1 MKAAPFET
9 RTQVHSLSAELTQ
22 RQEADRRCLRAELR
36 LYCFVTCISEGLSS
50 LLAETGAAAIWLG
63 PLCLLPGLLLL
74 GLGALCK
81 RLTAAPTLTEAFRA
95 GLHPALARVWQG
107 YGFLLLCWQGE
118 SLLTDMVCLFTE
130 GVVTNVEPFWM
141 ALVTLLA
148 ALCCCQEKGLPRCV
162 WLLRFPLLV
171 LALLL
176 LADLLTKAQL
186 DFLHPISGAGDA
198 VNQRL
203 FLSQNAL
210 GWPLLLFAEL
220 PPGARRRETGPLPP
234 LVLFL
239 LMLSAA
245 VLALP
250 TELAMTAKNLADAM
264 LLPLVFLT
272 PTNRLLAL
280 VGWMVGL
287 LLALAISLRRGTSL
301 LRALGKPHHARPF
314 YAGLAVLLLAP
325 QIAGTQTLR
334 HILKLLQPWLLAPGA
349 ALLLALVP
357 GAILC
362 QRRRSA

>member
-36 LYCFVTCISEGLSS
+36 LYCFVTCISQGLSS

-148 ALCCCQEKGLPRCV
+148 ALCCCQEKGLPR
-162 WLLRFPLLV
+162 
-171 LALLL
+171 
-176 LADLLTKAQL
+176 
-186 DFLHPISGAGDA
+186 
-198 VNQRL
+198 
-203 FLSQNAL
+203 
-210 GWPLLLFAEL
+210 
-220 PPGARRRETGPLPP
+220 
-234 LVLFL
+234 
-239 LMLSAA
+239 
-245 VLALP
+245 
-250 TELAMTAKNLADAM
+250 
-264 LLPLVFLT
+264 
-272 PTNRLLAL
+272 
-280 VGWMVGL
+280 
-287 LLALAISLRRGTSL
+287 
-301 LRALGKPHHARPF
+301 
-314 YAGLAVLLLAP
+314 
-325 QIAGTQTLR
+325 
-334 HILKLLQPWLLAPGA
+334 
-349 ALLLALVP
+349 
-357 GAILC
+357 
-362 QRRRSA
+362 

>member
-1 MKAAPFET
+1 
-9 RTQVHSLSAELTQ
+9 
-22 RQEADRRCLRAELR
+22 
-36 LYCFVTCISEGLSS
+36 
-50 LLAETGAAAIWLG
+50 
-63 PLCLLPGLLLL
+63 
-74 GLGALCK
+74 
-81 RLTAAPTLTEAFRA
+81 
-95 GLHPALARVWQG
+95 
-107 YGFLLLCWQGE
+107 
-118 SLLTDMVCLFTE
+118 
-130 GVVTNVEPFWM
+130 M

-198 VNQRL
+198 LNQRL

-220 PPGARRRETGPLPP
+220 PPGTGQRETGPLSP

-287 LLALAISLRRGTSL
+287 LLALAISLRWGTSL
-301 LRALGKPHHARPF
+301 LRALGKPHHSWPF

-325 QIAGTQTLR
+325 QLAGTQTLR
-334 HILKLLQPWLLAPGA
+334 HALKLLQPWLLVPGA